1 MTFKYKL
8 VKECFGGE
16 RQVFSIAPHATTL
29 SALEILAANDIGALI
44 VLDGDTL
51 VGIVSERDYARKV
64 ELCGRNAAATT
75 VGEIMTSEVVTVT
88 PGQSIDECLRL
99 MKQHRVG
106 HLPVV
111 EGGRVVNVL
120 SVRDIMAEAITEEER
135 AIRDLE
141 QDRMSIINPDP
152 SSY

>member
-29 SALEILAANDIGALI
+29 SALEILAANDIDALI

-88 PGQSIDECLRL
+88 SGQSIDECLRL
-99 MKQHRVG
+99 MKQHRVR

-135 AIRDLE
+135 TIRDLE

>member
-1 MTFKYKL
+1 MAIKYKS
-8 VKECFGGE
+8 VRECFGGE
-16 RQVFSIAPHATTL
+16 RQVFSIAPRATAL
-29 SALEILAANDIGALI
+29 SALEILAANDIGALL
-44 VLDGDTL
+44 VFDGDAL

-64 ELCGRNAAATT
+64 ELRGRNAAATT
-75 VGEIMTSEVVTVT
+75 VGEIMTGEVFTVT
-88 PGQSIDECLRL
+88 PGQSVDECLRL
-99 MKQHRVG
+99 MKQHRIR

-111 EGGRVVNVL
+111 EGGRVVGVL
-120 SVRDIMAEAITEEER
+120 SVRDIMAEVIAEEEH

>member
-88 PGQSIDECLRL
+88 SGQSIDECLRL
-99 MKQHRVG
+99 MKQHRVR